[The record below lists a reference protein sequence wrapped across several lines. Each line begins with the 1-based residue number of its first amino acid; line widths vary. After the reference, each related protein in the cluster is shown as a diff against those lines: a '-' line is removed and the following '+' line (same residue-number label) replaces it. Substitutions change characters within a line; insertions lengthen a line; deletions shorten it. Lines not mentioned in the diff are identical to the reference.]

1 MANELGKL
9 RRSAV
14 ISTFAPGAI
23 VDFRAE
29 GAAISGVVA
38 GLEEWDTSFPPAG
51 LRNPQQIGEPRLQQ
65 KLGVR
70 GFRLPPVTDPDADPP
85 FNGFGLVARR
95 FPEWLQCPKCDRI
108 GPVRLWADDPG
119 KAPRYCGPCTA
130 KAPGRRK
137 VYVVPVRFVMACEAG
152 HLDEFPFHMWVH
164 HKPDC
169 SNKAGWLLLRSE
181 RPGLAG
187 LYVSCPT
194 CKQRRDFEGVFS
206 KRTWKEYKCRGLR
219 PWLPVAPD
227 PDCTG
232 HSPRAVQRGASNLYF
247 PVTASA
253 LSIPA
258 WSDGL
263 QDALGV
269 YWQEIVDT
277 LPEDRAPFVRLLA
290 RNALRDV
297 LIEFRLTAD
306 ELTREVERRVAAI
319 SAPDIKDLRGGEYRQ
334 FTLAE
339 GYSRPEDREFE
350 TRVVPVPDALE
361 PYFER
366 IVRVVRLREV
376 RALTGFTRIL
386 PSGGEDD
393 PLLASISI
401 APADR
406 REWLP
411 AIDVRGEGIFLELSS
426 ARLNSWFPDDPPAG
440 GYSAAQTEIR
450 ARAARVDRAADA
462 EWVSRGRDPR
472 KRPPVTAR
480 FLLIHT
486 FAHALMRQLTL
497 DCGYSSAA
505 LRERLYVR
513 NDSSGNMAG
522 LLVYTASSDADGT
535 LGGLQRQGEA
545 TRLVPAVVAAV
556 RAMEWCSSDPLCMEG
571 VLAGA
576 ERLSN
581 AVCHACAL
589 APETACEEF
598 NRYLDRALVVGVPE
612 APDVGY
618 FSPLLRN

>member
-29 GAAISGVVA
+29 GAPISGVVA
-38 GLEEWDTSFPPAG
+38 GLEEWDSSFPPAG
-51 LRNPQQIGEPRLQQ
+51 LRNAQQIGEPRLQQ

-70 GFRLPPVTDPDADPP
+70 GFRLPPITDPDADPP
-85 FNGFGLVARR
+85 YNGLGLIARR
-95 FPEWLQCPKCDRI
+95 FPEWLQCPRCDRI
-108 GPVRLWADDPG
+108 GPVTLWADEPG
-119 KAPRYCGPCTA
+119 KAPRYCGQCTA
-130 KAPGRRK
+130 KAPGKKK

-152 HLDEFPFHMWVH
+152 HLDDFPFHMWVN
-164 HKPDC
+164 HKAEC
-169 SNKAGWLLLRSE
+169 ANRKGWLLLKSE

-187 LYVSCPT
+187 LYVSCPA

-206 KRTWKEYKCRGLR
+206 KRTWKDYQCRGRR
-219 PWLPVAPD
+219 PWLPVGPD
-227 PDCTG
+227 ADCLG

-263 QDALGV
+263 QEALGV
-269 YWQEIVDT
+269 YWQEIIDT
-277 LPEDRAPFVRLLA
+277 VPEDRPTFVKILA

-297 LIEFRLTAD
+297 LVEFRLTVE
-306 ELTREVERRVAAI
+306 ELVRDIERRVAVI
-319 SAPDIKDLRGGEYRQ
+319 RAPDIKDLRGGEYRQ

-339 GYSRPEDREFE
+339 GYSRPDDREFE
-350 TRVVPVPDALE
+350 TRVVPVPGELS

-386 PSGGEDD
+386 PPGGDDD
-393 PLLASISI
+393 PLLASISVA
-401 APADR
+401 APER

-411 AIDVRGEGIFLELSS
+411 AIDVRGEGIFLEFSRD
-426 ARLNSWFPDDPPAG
+426 RLRSWLPAG
-440 GYSAAQTEIR
+440 VAGGGLTDAQQEIHR
-450 ARAARVDRAADA
+450 RAARVDRAAEA

-472 KRPPVTAR
+472 KRPSVTAR
-480 FLLIHT
+480 TLLIHT

-513 NDSSGNMAG
+513 EDDSGDMAG

-545 TRLVPAVVAAV
+545 ARLVPSVIAAV

-571 VLAGA
+571 VLAGV

-598 NRYLDRALVVGVPE
+598 NRYLDRALVVGAPRLPE
-612 APDVGY
+612 VGY
-618 FSPLLRN
+618 FAPLLQV